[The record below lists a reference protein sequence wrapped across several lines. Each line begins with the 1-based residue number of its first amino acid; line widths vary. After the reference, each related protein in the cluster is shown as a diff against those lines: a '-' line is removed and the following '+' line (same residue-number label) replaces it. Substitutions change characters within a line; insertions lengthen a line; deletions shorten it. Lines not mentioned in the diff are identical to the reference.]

1 MFKRILVTTDFS
13 THSFYAIQRAVQFA
27 HSVQAELICVH
38 VINQGWMDGGDAI
51 EQDWVHKAEEAHEQE
66 LKQLI
71 APYPMQFKVLDGRV
85 PDEIIKFIQ
94 EHSIN
99 MVFMGAHGTY
109 YLNDF
114 ILGTNSE
121 AVLKQSPIPM
131 HLIRQSPTAR
141 EYARVLVCTDFS
153 DASKKAIEV
162 AYKAY
167 PQAEFLLLHVADVW
181 YEKMVKPHMHDSLQ
195 DKLNKF
201 LASCAVDP
209 SRFSVKFIGG
219 YPANDIPQYAKDW
232 GADLV
237 VLGTRGHSA
246 LYYVL
251 MGRVSDRLVRV
262 NPTDMLIVP

>member
-13 THSFYAIQRAVQFA
+13 THSLYAIQRAVQFA
-27 HSVQAELICVH
+27 RSFQAELHCVH
-38 VINQGWMDGGDAI
+38 VINQGWMDGGEAV

-66 LKQLI
+66 LKPLVS
-71 APYPMQFKVLDGRV
+71 PFPMQFTVLDGRV
-85 PDEIIKFIQ
+85 PDEILKFIQ
-94 EHSIN
+94 DNAID

-114 ILGTNSE
+114 ILGTNSA
-121 AVLKQSPIPM
+121 AVLKQASIPVNVV
-131 HLIRQSPTAR
+131 RQPPEEAYTR
-141 EYARVLVCTDFS
+141 ILVGTDFS
-153 DASKKAIEV
+153 DSSKKAIEF

-167 PQAEFLLLHVADVW
+167 PQAEFLVLHVADVW
-181 YEKMVKPHMHDSLQ
+181 YAKMVKQHMHDSLQ
-195 DKLNKF
+195 EKLNKF

-219 YPANDIPQYAKDW
+219 YPGNSIPQFATDW
-232 GADLV
+232 GAHLV

-251 MGRVSDRLVRV
+251 MGRVSERLVRV

>member
-13 THSFYAIQRAVQFA
+13 THSLYAIQRAVQFA
-27 HSVQAELICVH
+27 RSVQAELHCVH
-38 VINQGWMDGGDAI
+38 VINQGWMDGSEAV

-66 LKQLI
+66 LKQL
-71 APYPMQFKVLDGRV
+71 ASPFPMQFTVLDGRV
-85 PDEIIKFIQ
+85 PDQIMGFIQ
-94 EHSIN
+94 NNAID

-121 AVLKQSPIPM
+121 AVLKQASIPV
-131 HLIRQSPTAR
+131 HLVRQPPGGIYTR
-141 EYARVLVCTDFS
+141 ILVCTDFS
-153 DASKKAIEV
+153 DSSKKAIEV

-167 PQAEFLLLHVADVW
+167 PQAEFLVLHVADVW

-195 DKLNKF
+195 EKLNKF

-219 YPANDIPQYAKDW
+219 YPGNNIPQFATDW
-232 GADLV
+232 GAHLV

-246 LYYVL
+246 LHYVL

>member
-13 THSFYAIQRAVQFA
+13 AHSLYAIQRAVQFA
-27 HSVQAELICVH
+27 NSVRAELHCVH
-38 VINQGWMDGGDAI
+38 VINQGWMDGSEAV

-71 APYPMQFKVLDGRV
+71 SPYSMQFTVLDGRV
-85 PDEIIKFIQ
+85 PDEIMMFIQ
-94 EHSIN
+94 GNAID

-121 AVLKQSPIPM
+121 VVLKQSSIPV
-131 HLIRQSPTAR
+131 HLVRQPPAA
-141 EYARVLVCTDFS
+141 EYARILVCTDFS
-153 DASKKAIEV
+153 DSSKKAIEV

-167 PQAEFLLLHVADVW
+167 PQAEFLILHIADVW
-181 YEKMVKPHMHDSLQ
+181 YEKMVKLHMHDSLQ
-195 DKLNKF
+195 DKLHKF

-209 SRFSVKFIGG
+209 SHFSVKFIGG
-219 YPANDIPQYAKDW
+219 YPANAIPQFAPDW
-232 GADLV
+232 GAHLV

-246 LYYVL
+246 LHYVL